1 LNETHT
7 LCCSSIDA
15 LRAYDKY
22 TVRRKGVKTKEKN
35 LNLPE
40 EWAFPTPFGI
50 CPPVHIGGNDD
61 DSTCYSSPEAGSK
74 KNRRKREDPEVIDL
88 VEPSTTETK
97 SASPS
102 SADATLET
110 KECGD
115 CNKAKPKRKFS
126 EREWAKEDD
135 GNRQCEKCVKLDML
149 LAKHREQNVLP
160 TTKEQ
165 VATTKAQ
172 AAAKEEDSHPVLGH
186 SRSSTKAI
194 LNLMDSTGTD
204 KSEAAA
210 PPAKA
215 KAVHKSKPQAKRS
228 SSSKLAP
235 PLTNKESKI
244 SVLPASEFGEGWK
257 VRKVP
262 RSNGTHTDSYYY
274 SPIMGYKFRSKAEV
288 GRFLE
293 HLEEANGDESIAIDM
308 YKGSKKKG
316 PSKKRQASSSQQSNV
331 PPKKA
336 RRPSVTIA
344 YIEPSQS
351 SGSSED
357 SMDKGETIKTVTKSS
372 SDESTT
378 QYIKPTIKK
387 GEKIYAVWSGPD
399 GKGEVWY
406 PGRTWDS
413 KEEPSREG
421 YGPIRKYDIVFDDG
435 DMEPDVDEIWVSKK
449 SEYEVSIAKPEDT
462 WIGVTNV
469 RFEYSNDDYARL
481 IGWYKTTVGDVTR
494 VYTSLR
500 SALRAYDKFIIESKG
515 KDKVSAKELNFP
527 EEHL

>member
-1 LNETHT
+1 MKLIHQATI
-7 LCCSSIDA
+7 LDA

-22 TVRRKGVKTKEKN
+22 TVRCKGVKTKEKN
-35 LNLPE
+35 LNLLE

-50 CPPVHIGGNDD
+50 CPPVHIGSSDD
-61 DSTCYSSPEAGSK
+61 DSTCYSSPKASSK
-74 KNRRKREDPEVIDL
+74 KNKRKREDSEVIDL
-88 VEPSTTETK
+88 VEPSTAETK
-97 SASPS
+97 SLPPS

-115 CNKAKPKRKFS
+115 CNKVKPKTKFS

-135 GNRQCEKCVKLDML
+135 GDRQCEKCVKLDKL
-149 LAKHREQNVLP
+149 LAQHRQQNVLP

-172 AAAKEEDSHPVLGH
+172 AGEEDSHPVLGH

-194 LNLMDSTGTD
+194 LNLVDSTGTD
-204 KSEAAA
+204 KNEPTAANPPEAKATHKA
-210 PPAKA
+210 KPQTKRTSSTKPAK
-215 KAVHKSKPQAKRS
+215 
-228 SSSKLAP
+228 L
-235 PLTNKESKI
+235 LTEKESKI
-244 SVLPASEFGEGWK
+244 PALPASEFGEGWK
-257 VRKVP
+257 VREVP
-262 RSNGTHTDSYYY
+262 RSNGTHIDRYYY

-293 HLEEANGDESIAIDM
+293 HLEEANGDESMAIDAF
-308 YKGSKKKG
+308 KGSKKKG
-316 PSKKRQASSSQQSNV
+316 PNKKRQALSSQQSNA

-351 SGSSED
+351 SGSSD
-357 SMDKGETIKTVTKSS
+357 SMDKGESTKKETKSS
-372 SDESTT
+372 PEESTT
-378 QYIKPTIKK
+378 RYTKPVIKK
-387 GEKIYAVWSGPD
+387 GEKVYAVWSGPD

-413 KEEPSREG
+413 TEEPSSEG

-435 DMEPDVDEIWVSKK
+435 DMEPGKFQLNVCLLKTKVNLSILTSHIPLLKDVGEIWVSKK
-449 SEYEVSIAKPEDT
+449 SEYEVSIAKPENT

-481 IGWYKTTVGDVTR
+481 IGWYKTTVGDLNR
-494 VYTSLR
+494 VYITTEC
-500 SALRAYDKFIIESKG
+500 YEGI
-515 KDKVSAKELNFP
+515 
-527 EEHL
+527 

>member
-1 LNETHT
+1 MKLIHQVAI
-7 LCCSSIDA
+7 LDA

-50 CPPVHIGGNDD
+50 CPPVHIGSSDD
-61 DSTCYSSPEAGSK
+61 DSTYYSSPEPRSK
-74 KNRRKREDPEVIDL
+74 KNKRKREDSEVIDL
-88 VEPSTTETK
+88 VEPSTTEIK
-97 SASPS
+97 SVPPS
-102 SADATLET
+102 SSETPET

-115 CNKAKPKRKFS
+115 CNKVKPKRKFS

-135 GNRQCEKCVKLDML
+135 GDRQCEKCVKLDKL
-149 LAKHREQNVLP
+149 LAQHRRQNVLP

-165 VATTKAQ
+165 VAATTTAQ
-172 AAAKEEDSHPVLGH
+172 EEEDSHPVLGH
-186 SRSSTKAI
+186 SRSKAKPQSKRTSSTK
-194 LNLMDSTGTD
+194 
-204 KSEAAA
+204 
-210 PPAKA
+210 PA
-215 KAVHKSKPQAKRS
+215 QT
-228 SSSKLAP
+228 
-235 PLTNKESKI
+235 LTEKEQKI
-244 SVLPASEFGEGWK
+244 PALPASEFGEGWK

-262 RSNGTHTDSYYY
+262 RLKGTHSDSYYY

-293 HLEEANGDESIAIDM
+293 HLEEANGDESIAIDIF
-308 YKGSKKKG
+308 KGSKKKG
-316 PSKKRQASSSQQSNV
+316 PSKKRQASSSQQSNA

-357 SMDKGETIKTVTKSS
+357 SDKGKDEVSKKETMSNPE
-372 SDESTT
+372 ESTT
-378 QYIKPTIKK
+378 QYIKPIIKK

-399 GKGEVWY
+399 GKGQVWY

-413 KEEPSREG
+413 NEKPSSEE

-481 IGWYKTTVGDVTR
+481 IGWYKTTVGDVNR